1 MRIGLHMGYGRVEEI
16 AEKCGAAGVAD
27 IFLGANSVAGFD
39 QDGHLKPD
47 PVVLL
52 GEQLKEQNIAI
63 SGTILPPPSQEV
75 VLGQDPAARANLCQ
89 TIRAAGQA
97 GIDTAL
103 FYPMDRFLH
112 FQEYHEGR
120 PLQVM
125 PGDSDWPAV
134 VEFFKEVVG
143 AADEVGLRL
152 ANHLWAVEVVHEIW
166 QAAPSPNNGVTY
178 CQGMSLIGEDAHTPA
193 QTWGMERIFFAHA
206 RNQAQYG
213 PALMDHDEVPL
224 DSGDVDMAR
233 CVRALVEADYDGVII
248 PEHLGPQTE
257 IEAAAYLKKLIDS

>member
-1 MRIGLHMGYGRVEEI
+1 M
-16 AEKCGAAGVAD
+16 
-27 IFLGANSVAGFD
+27 
-39 QDGHLKPD
+39 
-47 PVVLL
+47 
-52 GEQLKEQNIAI
+52 GEQLEERDIAI
-63 SGTILPPPSQEV
+63 SGIILPPPSQET
-75 VLGQDPAARANLCQ
+75 VLGQDPATRANLCR

-103 FYPMDRFLH
+103 FYPLDRFLY
-112 FQEYHEGR
+112 FDEYHPGR

-125 PGDSDWPAV
+125 PGDGDWPAV
-134 VEFFKEVVG
+134 VDFFKEVL
-143 AADEVGLRL
+143 AAAAEVGLRL
-152 ANHLWAVEVVHEIW
+152 ANHLWAVDVVHAIW
-166 QAAPSPNNGVTY
+166 EAVPSPNNGVTY

-213 PALMDHDEVPL
+213 PALRDHDEVPL

-233 CVRALVEADYDGVII
+233 CVGALVEAEYDGVIV

-257 IEAAAYLKKLIDS
+257 VEADHQPWIESRLFHTLPFHTTCLGVGLTGNPFLRMRIILRSTRS